1 MHNFQKTLENWKLL
15 NYNSATG
22 SFSYGKTDFAS
33 QSLPPNGR
41 GLFAL
46 EPAMPNK
53 HVIRRWQQ
61 ERQREP
67 KPVPT
72 REQIKRELGIY
83 AEEYRREEE
92 ERATIKQSLGF
103 R

>member
-1 MHNFQKTLENWKLL
+1 
-15 NYNSATG
+15 
-22 SFSYGKTDFAS
+22 
-33 QSLPPNGR
+33 
-41 GLFAL
+41 
-46 EPAMPNK
+46 MPNK